1 MSKISEKIAKAKA
14 RKKNSLPKPQ
24 EKNEQ
29 EQPTTDTNG
38 LPIGLLVSLVLFAF
52 FGIKYGTKR
61 E

>member
-1 MSKISEKIAKAKA
+1 MSKIKEKIEKAKA
-14 RKKNSLPKPQ
+14 RKNSAPKPII
-24 EKNEQ
+24 KNEQ